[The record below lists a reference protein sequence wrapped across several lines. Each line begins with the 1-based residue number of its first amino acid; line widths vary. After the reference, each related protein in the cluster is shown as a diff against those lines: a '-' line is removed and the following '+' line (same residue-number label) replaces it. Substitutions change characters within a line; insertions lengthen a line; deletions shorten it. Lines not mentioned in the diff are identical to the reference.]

1 MNTVTIIGIDLAK
14 RVFHAHGA
22 HADGSVA
29 FRKRMGRSQ
38 VLPFLARQQTCVVA
52 MEACASAHEWGR
64 AIRDL
69 GHEVRLIPPS
79 YVKPYVK
86 RQKNDTADADAEAIA
101 EAGSRPT
108 MRFVAVKTEEQQ
120 ARSIV
125 FRTRDLLV
133 RQRTQ
138 LINALR
144 GHLAEHGVIAPQ
156 GPAHLKTLAAAID
169 ASEPAMPQL
178 VLDVGHVYLE
188 QVDRLSREI
197 AEMEKILRREAQC
210 GEDTRRLQTMPGI
223 GPITAMA
230 VEAFAPPMST
240 FKRGRDFAAWLGL
253 VPVQHSTGGK
263 QRLGRTSKMGQRD
276 IRRLLIIGAMSVIQ
290 WASRRGARLGSW
302 LARMLDRKPPMLVA
316 MALANK
322 MARSV
327 WAMLTKKE
335 DYRDPGSEEA

>member
-1 MNTVTIIGIDLAK
+1 MNNVTIIGIDLAK
-14 RVFHAHGA
+14 RIFHAHGA
-22 HADGSVA
+22 YVDGSVA
-29 FRKRMGRSQ
+29 FRKRMTRAQ
-38 VLPFLARQQTCVVA
+38 VLPFLTRQPTCVVA

-64 AIRDL
+64 AIQGL

-86 RQKNDTADADAEAIA
+86 RQKNDTADAEAIA

-108 MRFVAVKTEEQQ
+108 MRFVVVKTEEQQ
-120 ARSIV
+120 ARSMV

-138 LINALR
+138 PINALR

-156 GPAHLKTLAAAID
+156 GPAHLKTLAGKIAA
-169 ASEPAMPQL
+169 AEPPMPQL
-178 VLDVGHVYLE
+178 VRDVGRVYLE
-188 QVDRLSREI
+188 QIDRLSSKI
-197 AEMEKILRREAQC
+197 AELEKTLRREAQC
-210 GEDTRRLQTMPGI
+210 GEDTRRLRTMPGI

-230 VEAFAPPMST
+230 VEAFAPPMTT

-253 VPVQHSTGGK
+253 IPVQHSTGGK

-276 IRRLLIIGAMSVIQ
+276 IRRLLIIGAMAVIQ
-290 WASRRGARLGSW
+290 WASHRGARPSSW
-302 LARMLDRKPPMLVA
+302 LGRMLDRKPLMLVA

-322 MARSV
+322 MARSI

-335 DYRDPGSEEA
+335 DYRDLGNAAA

>member
-1 MNTVTIIGIDLAK
+1 MNNVTIIGIDLAK

-22 HADGSVA
+22 YIDGSVA
-29 FRKRMGRSQ
+29 FRKRLSRAQ
-38 VLPFLARQQTCVVA
+38 VLPFLATQASCVVA

-64 AIRDL
+64 AIQQL
-69 GHEVRLIPPS
+69 GHDVRLIPPS

-86 RQKNDTADADAEAIA
+86 RQKNDTADAEAIA

-120 ARSIV
+120 ARSMV

-144 GHLAEHGVIAPQ
+144 GHLAEHGVVAPQ
-156 GPAHLKTLAAAID
+156 GPAHLKTLSSVLENADVAV
-169 ASEPAMPQL
+169 PQL
-178 VLDVGHVYLE
+178 VRDIGRVYLE
-188 QVDRLSREI
+188 QIEQLSARV
-197 AEMEKILRREAQC
+197 ASLEKTLRHEAQC
-210 GEDTRRLQTMPGI
+210 GEETRRLQTMPGI

-230 VEAFAPPMST
+230 VEAFAPPMKT

-263 QRLGRTSKMGQRD
+263 QRLVEPRRWVNATSD
-276 IRRLLIIGAMSVIQ
+276 
-290 WASRRGARLGSW
+290 GS
-302 LARMLDRKPPMLVA
+302 
-316 MALANK
+316 
-322 MARSV
+322 SS
-327 WAMLTKKE
+327 
-335 DYRDPGSEEA
+335 SEPWR